1 MAAPGVGLLRVQQ
14 AGGVSVCPPVWPG
27 TWVSFQGVSSEDR
40 SFSDAGF
47 QVLWDLE
54 PSGTISRG
62 VFRKCSAP
70 DSIGR
75 KVQQNA
81 AFSQKEPAECW
92 ARGRVC
98 QSRWSAICYSSPAFN
113 VAGGAAVSPRAACC
127 HPAQESRA
135 RCCTQSPVKA
145 ALPWAHTWHIALGLF
160 PFL

>member
-1 MAAPGVGLLRVQQ
+1 MCCRAAQSLALAAPGVGLLRVQQ

-47 QVLWDLE
+47 QVLRDLE

-70 DSIGR
+70 DSVGR

-81 AFSQKEPAECW
+81 AFSQKEPPSVGREAECVR
-92 ARGRVC
+92 ADGVPFVTRHQHLTRQGELRC
-98 QSRWSAICYSSPAFN
+98 PDGLPAATRHRRA
-113 VAGGAAVSPRAACC
+113 VLGAALRA
-127 HPAQESRA
+127 P
-135 RCCTQSPVKA
+135 
-145 ALPWAHTWHIALGLF
+145 
-160 PFL
+160 